1 MQKPITIVKC
11 LLLLPLAGLLNAAV
25 AAEPAAATIWCTLY
39 RKAITLIMRLQNQKT
54 QSHWRRL
61 RRVCVC
67 VGVCVT
73 VATHTRHFRLPNP
86 IYNATIYAAK
96 RGVPQAEH
104 DALHPLL
111 DEPGPAPS
119 TTNLSSPSA
128 VSLSSSLSNA
138 YAQLLTLDVATDKV
152 VLIAISFFFYRFAL
166 QFVAVVC
173 SFASRGS
180 TSITRVV

>member
-1 MQKPITIVKC
+1 MKC

-25 AAEPAAATIWCTLY
+25 AAAEPAAATIWCTLY

-54 QSHWRRL
+54 QSHWQRL
-61 RRVCVC
+61 RRVC
-67 VGVCVT
+67 VCVT

-128 VSLSSSLSNA
+128 VSPSL
-138 YAQLLTLDVATDKV
+138 YVFLMLTHN
-152 VLIAISFFFYRFAL
+152 F
-166 QFVAVVC
+166 
-173 SFASRGS
+173 
-180 TSITRVV
+180 